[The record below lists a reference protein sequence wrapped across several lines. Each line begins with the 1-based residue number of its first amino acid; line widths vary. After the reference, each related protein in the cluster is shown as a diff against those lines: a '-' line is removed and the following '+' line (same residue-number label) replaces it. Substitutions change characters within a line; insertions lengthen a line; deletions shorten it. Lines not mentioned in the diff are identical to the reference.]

1 MRPILLFAAV
11 LCTIVTTASAEPQK
25 LWEAKG
31 FKSPES
37 ALYDPSAGVIY
48 VSNANGDLMTKDG
61 NGFISKLA
69 PNGDVLELE
78 WVTGLDSPTGLA
90 LAGDVLYVN
99 DWDQIV
105 AIDVASRAVKERYE
119 VPGAKF
125 LNDLASD
132 SKGRVFSSDMVTNSI
147 WMLDGGKI
155 SLFVQDDNLDN
166 PNGLHVEEGRIL
178 VASWGKMAADFS
190 TKVPGHVK
198 AVDLKTKA
206 VSDLGDPTPVGN
218 LDGIAPDGA
227 GGYHVTDWVK
237 GGLFHVTKNG
247 KAVRVAPLNPHSADL
262 CAGPAG
268 SVIIPMMADGTV
280 LALKVN

>member
-1 MRPILLFAAV
+1 MRPILLSVAV
-11 LCTIVTTASAEPQK
+11 LCTIVTAASAEPRK
-25 LWEAKG
+25 VWEANG

-37 ALYDPSAGVIY
+37 ALYDSTADAIY

-69 PNGDVLELE
+69 PDGTVLELE

-90 LAGDVLYVN
+90 LVDGTLYVN

-105 AIDVASRAVKERYE
+105 AIDIASKAVKVHYE

-132 SKGRVFSSDMVTNSI
+132 RKGRVFASDMVTNTI
-147 WMLDGGKI
+147 WMLDGGKV

-166 PNGLHVEEGRIL
+166 PNGLHVVEERIL

-190 TKVPGHVK
+190 TKIPGHVK
-198 AVDLKTKA
+198 VVDLKTKS

-227 GGYHVTDWVK
+227 GGYYVTDWVK
-237 GGLFHVTKNG
+237 GGLFHVTKDG
-247 KAVRVAPLNPHSADL
+247 KALRVAALAPHSADL
-262 CAGPAG
+262 CAGPGG
-268 SVIIPMMADGTV
+268 SVIIPMMAEGTV
-280 LALKVN
+280 FAFTVN